1 MKEKEKITLTRKE
14 FKAKMRT
21 VLNGWAEESL
31 GDNIALE
38 TAMAHI
44 HADIYERIEK
54 ELFGDTEAKDT
65 KETAGENTERDALE
79 ELEEIGI
86 LPKGMI
92 DAIKRARGKGGN
104 IHVEV
109 IGVKKK

>member
-1 MKEKEKITLTRKE
+1 MKKKDEITLTRKE

-21 VLNGWAEESL
+21 VLNAWAQESL

-44 HADIYERIEK
+44 HADLFDRIEK
-54 ELFGDTEAKDT
+54 ELFGKADAAMEE
-65 KETAGENTERDALE
+65 KEETCGLE
-79 ELEEIGI
+79 ELEECGI
-86 LPKGMI
+86 LPKGII

>member
-1 MKEKEKITLTRKE
+1 MKKKDEITLTRKE
-14 FKAKMRT
+14 FNTKMRT

-65 KETAGENTERDALE
+65 KEAAGENTERDALE
-79 ELEEIGI
+79 ELEEIGF

>member
-1 MKEKEKITLTRKE
+1 MATKEKITLTRKE

-21 VLNGWAEESL
+21 VLNAWAQESL

-44 HADIYERIEK
+44 HADIYNRIEK
-54 ELFGDTEAKDT
+54 ELFGAAEAEDT
-65 KETAGENTERDALE
+65 KEAEGENTERDALD
-79 ELEEIGI
+79 ELEEIGF

-92 DAIKRARGKGGN
+92 DAIKKARGKGAN

>member
-1 MKEKEKITLTRKE
+1 MKKKDEITLTRKE

-44 HADIYERIEK
+44 HADLFNRIEE
-54 ELFGDTEAKDT
+54 ELFGKAEVT
-65 KETAGENTERDALE
+65 KEAEGENTERDALE

-92 DAIKRARGKGGN
+92 EAIKRARGKGGN

>member
-1 MKEKEKITLTRKE
+1 MAEKITLTRKE

-21 VLNGWAEESL
+21 VLNKWAEESL

-38 TAMAHI
+38 TAIAHI

-65 KETAGENTERDALE
+65 KEAVGENTERDALE
-79 ELEEIGI
+79 ELEETGI

-92 DAIKRARGKGGN
+92 DAIKRARQGAN

>member
-1 MKEKEKITLTRKE
+1 MAEKEKITLTRKE

-21 VLNGWAEESL
+21 VLNGWAQESL

-54 ELFGDTEAKDT
+54 ND
-65 KETAGENTERDALE
+65 
-79 ELEEIGI
+79 
-86 LPKGMI
+86 
-92 DAIKRARGKGGN
+92 
-104 IHVEV
+104 
-109 IGVKKK
+109 